1 VPLRRCVM
9 REKTRMVDACLV
21 KTRLWCSLQQQRI
34 VLVARMAFVSPER
47 GVCLSNEGWVFADLW
62 LCIVRTFRLR
72 LKVATRLTWIGIY
85 FVSPKQWPV

>member
-1 VPLRRCVM
+1 
-9 REKTRMVDACLV
+9 
-21 KTRLWCSLQQQRI
+21 
-34 VLVARMAFVSPER
+34 MAFVSPER